1 MNVNGFFYIKQYS
14 LIKYGT
20 IFFKVSEMS
29 IVSVNFD
36 INLIRITSLTY
47 LPLLSNNKKQRIKT
61 DVLGVGDLKKPHYG
75 SYVMNI

>member
-36 INLIRITSLTY
+36 INLIRITSLA
-47 LPLLSNNKKQRIKT
+47 PL
-61 DVLGVGDLKKPHYG
+61 D
-75 SYVMNI
+75 

>member
-47 LPLLSNNKKQRIKT
+47 LPLLAFLR
-61 DVLGVGDLKKPHYG
+61 VGDLKKP
-75 SYVMNI
+75 YVMTFAIE